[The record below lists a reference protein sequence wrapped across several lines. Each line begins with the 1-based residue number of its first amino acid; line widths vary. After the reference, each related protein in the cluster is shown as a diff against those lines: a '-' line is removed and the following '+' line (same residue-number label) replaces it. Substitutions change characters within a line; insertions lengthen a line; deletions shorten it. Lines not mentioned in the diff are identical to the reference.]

1 MNKDKSK
8 LIIEDHKSD
17 FIFKKKESGLNIQ
30 FNRVAFIFFVF
41 FIIYLI
47 YTIHLIHLGLRKDNL
62 KKINNLPKFNNQLY
76 RADIIDINGNYL
88 VKTVK
93 SIDIGLKTSDIIN
106 KKKLLLSLNIIFPD
120 KNFYEIEK
128 KIENKNFFYLEKKI
142 SEENYEKIMQLG
154 DKSLIP
160 EEKVLRMYPQKNL
173 FSHVL
178 GQIDDDNNGISGL
191 EKSLNEEL
199 KKSQEPI
206 KLTLDKDIQFLIRKE
221 LIKYQEIFKSN
232 GSAAILMDVNNGNI
246 LSLVSLPDF
255 NPNERQNVT
264 DVNYI
269 NRVTKGT
276 YELGSVFKAF
286 TFASALNEKLIKP
299 ETKFL
304 NLPKSIKCDKYR
316 IGEYDNE
323 IPSNLT
329 AEQILIRSG
338 NIGSVRIAQKV
349 GAEKFK
355 LFLEKVGVLS
365 EIDFDIEEVA
375 PQKNYDFGKCRLAT
389 ASFGHGVATTILQ
402 LAKGYAVLSNGGYE
416 IKPTLIYREK
426 KINKKN
432 ERILNKGISEQ
443 VVRALRK
450 IVNTEEGTAKFAD
463 VQSYE
468 IGGKT
473 GTADQPEGG
482 AYSEAKINTFAS
494 IFPTS
499 NPQFVFVVMLDTP
512 KKSKDYYYK
521 YRHQKGGWKGT
532 LYNTAGWTSVE
543 LAGKVIDKIGPIL
556 ATKYIEVNWSCVL
569 EIIFIR

>member
-1 MNKDKSK
+1 MVENKSK
-8 LIIEDHKSD
+8 FTIEDYQSD
-17 FIFKKKESGLNIQ
+17 FTFKKKENGLNIE

-47 YTIHLIHLGLRKDNL
+47 YTIHLIHLGSQNNKSEN
-62 KKINNLPKFNNQLY
+62 INNLNTFQNPLY

-88 VKTVK
+88 AKTVK
-93 SIDIGLKTSDIIN
+93 SIDIGLKTSDVIN

-120 KNFYEIEK
+120 KKFNEIKK
-128 KIENKNFFYLEKKI
+128 KIENKKFFYLEKKI

-160 EEKVLRMYPQKNL
+160 EEKVLRLYPQKNL

-199 KKSQEPI
+199 RNSEDPI
-206 KLTLDKDIQFLIRKE
+206 RLTLDKDIQFLIRKE
-221 LIKYQEIFKSN
+221 LMKYQEIFKSK
-232 GSAAILMDVNNGNI
+232 GSAAILMNVNNGNI

-255 NPNERQNVT
+255 NPNKRQNIT

-286 TFASALNEKLIKP
+286 TFASALNENVIEP
-299 ETKFL
+299 ETEFL
-304 NLPKSIKCDKYR
+304 DLPKSIKCDKYR
-316 IGEYDNE
+316 IGEYDNK

-329 AEQILIRSG
+329 AEQIFVRSG

-349 GAEKFK
+349 GSEKFK
-355 LFLEKVGVLS
+355 LFLENLGVLNNI
-365 EIDFDIEEVA
+365 EFDIDEVA
-375 PQKNYDFGKCRLAT
+375 PQKNYNFGKCRLAT
-389 ASFGHGVATTILQ
+389 ASFGHGIATTILQ
-402 LAKGYAVLSNGGYE
+402 LAKGYAILSNGGYE
-416 IKPTLIYREK
+416 IKPTLIYK
-426 KINKKN
+426 KNEINKKN
-432 ERILNKGISEQ
+432 KRILNKGISKK
-443 VVRALRK
+443 VVNALRK

-473 GTADQPEGG
+473 GTADQAESGT
-482 AYSEAKINTFAS
+482 YSEAKINTFAS

-521 YRHQKGGWKGT
+521 YRHRKGGWKGT

-543 LAGKVIDKIGPIL
+543 VAGKVIDKIGPIL
-556 ATKYIEVNWSCVL
+556 ATKYIEFN
-569 EIIFIR
+569 

>member
-1 MNKDKSK
+1 MVENKSK
-8 LIIEDHKSD
+8 FTIEDYQSD
-17 FIFKKKESGLNIQ
+17 FTFKKKENGLNIE

-47 YTIHLIHLGLRKDNL
+47 YTIHLIHLGSQNNKSEN
-62 KKINNLPKFNNQLY
+62 INNLNTFQNPLY

-88 VKTVK
+88 AKTVK
-93 SIDIGLKTSDIIN
+93 SIDIGLKTSDIID
-106 KKKLLLSLNIIFPD
+106 KKKLILSLNIIFPN
-120 KNFYEIEK
+120 KKFNEIEK
-128 KIENKNFFYLEKKI
+128 KIENKKFFYLEKKI

-160 EEKVLRMYPQKNL
+160 EEKVLRLYPQKNL

-199 KKSQEPI
+199 RNSEDPI
-206 KLTLDKDIQFLIRKE
+206 RLTLDKDIQFLIRKE
-221 LIKYQEIFKSN
+221 LMKYQEIFKSK
-232 GSAAILMDVNNGNI
+232 GSAAILMNVNNGNI

-255 NPNERQNVT
+255 NPNERQNIT

-286 TFASALNEKLIKP
+286 TFASALNENVIEP
-299 ETKFL
+299 ETEFL
-304 NLPKSIKCDKYR
+304 DLPKSIKCDKYR
-316 IGEYDNE
+316 IGEYDNK

-329 AEQILIRSG
+329 AEQIFVRSG

-349 GAEKFK
+349 GSEKFK
-355 LFLEKVGVLS
+355 LFLENLGVLNNI
-365 EIDFDIEEVA
+365 EFDIDEVA
-375 PQKNYDFGKCRLAT
+375 PQKNYNFGKCRLAT
-389 ASFGHGVATTILQ
+389 ASFGHGIATTILQ
-402 LAKGYAVLSNGGYE
+402 LAKGYAILSNGGYE
-416 IKPTLIYREK
+416 IKPTLIYK
-426 KINKKN
+426 KNEINKKN
-432 ERILNKGISEQ
+432 KRILNKGISKK
-443 VVRALRK
+443 VVNALRK

-473 GTADQPEGG
+473 GTADQAESGT
-482 AYSEAKINTFAS
+482 YSEAKINTFAS

-521 YRHQKGGWKGT
+521 YRHRKGGWKGT

-543 LAGKVIDKIGPIL
+543 VAGKVIDKIGPIL
-556 ATKYIEVNWSCVL
+556 ATKYIEFN
-569 EIIFIR
+569 

>member
-1 MNKDKSK
+1 MVENKSK
-8 LIIEDHKSD
+8 FTIEDYQSD
-17 FIFKKKESGLNIQ
+17 FTFKKKENGLNIE

-47 YTIHLIHLGLRKDNL
+47 YTIHLIHLGSQNNKSEN
-62 KKINNLPKFNNQLY
+62 INNLNTFQNPLY

-88 VKTVK
+88 AKTVK
-93 SIDIGLKTSDIIN
+93 SIDIGLKTSDVIN

-120 KNFYEIEK
+120 KKFNEIKK
-128 KIENKNFFYLEKKI
+128 KIENKKFFYLEKKI
-142 SEENYEKIMQLG
+142 SEENYEKIMKLG

-160 EEKVLRMYPQKNL
+160 EEKVLRLYPQKNL

-199 KKSQEPI
+199 RNSEDPI
-206 KLTLDKDIQFLIRKE
+206 RLTLDKDIQFLIRKE
-221 LIKYQEIFKSN
+221 LMKYQEIFKSK
-232 GSAAILMDVNNGNI
+232 GSAAILMNVNNGNI

-255 NPNERQNVT
+255 NPNERQNIT

-286 TFASALNEKLIKP
+286 TFASALNENVIEP
-299 ETKFL
+299 ETEFL
-304 NLPKSIKCDKYR
+304 DLPKSIKCDKYR
-316 IGEYDNE
+316 IGEYDNK

-329 AEQILIRSG
+329 AEQIFVRSG

-349 GAEKFK
+349 GSEKFK
-355 LFLEKVGVLS
+355 LFLENLGVLNNI
-365 EIDFDIEEVA
+365 EFDIDEVA
-375 PQKNYDFGKCRLAT
+375 PQKNYNFGKCRLAT
-389 ASFGHGVATTILQ
+389 ASFGHGIATTILQ
-402 LAKGYAVLSNGGYE
+402 LAKGYAILSNGGYE
-416 IKPTLIYREK
+416 IKPTLIYK
-426 KINKKN
+426 KNEINKKN
-432 ERILNKGISEQ
+432 KRILNEGISKK
-443 VVRALRK
+443 VVNALRK

-473 GTADQPEGG
+473 GTADQPESGT
-482 AYSEAKINTFAS
+482 YSEAKINTFAS

-521 YRHQKGGWKGT
+521 YRHRKGGWKGT

-543 LAGKVIDKIGPIL
+543 VAGKVIDKIGPIL
-556 ATKYIEVNWSCVL
+556 ATKYIEFN
-569 EIIFIR
+569 

>member
-1 MNKDKSK
+1 MTDNKSK
-8 LIIEDHKSD
+8 LTIEDYKSD
-17 FIFKKKESGLNIQ
+17 FIFKKKENGLNIQ

-47 YTIHLIHLGLRKDNL
+47 YAIHLIHLGSRKDNSVQRS
-62 KKINNLPKFNNQLY
+62 NLSVPLNKLY

-88 VKTVK
+88 AKTVK

-120 KNFYEIEK
+120 KNFDQIEK
-128 KIENKNFFYLEKKI
+128 KIESKKFFYLEKKI
-142 SEENYEKIMQLG
+142 SEENYEKIMKLG

-199 KKSQEPI
+199 RQSKKPI
-206 KLTLDKDIQFLIRKE
+206 RLTLDKDIQFLIRKE
-221 LIKYQEIFKSN
+221 LIKYQEIFKSK
-232 GSAAILMDVNNGNI
+232 GSAAILMNVNNGNI

-255 NPNERQNVT
+255 NPNERQNIT
-264 DVNYI
+264 DANYI
-269 NRVTKGT
+269 NRVTKGI

-299 ETKFL
+299 ETEFL

-323 IPSNLT
+323 IPSDLT
-329 AEQILIRSG
+329 AEQILVRSG

-349 GAEKFK
+349 GSEKFK
-355 LFLEKVGVLS
+355 LFLKKVGVLS
-365 EIDFDIEEVA
+365 NIDFDIEEVA

-389 ASFGHGVATTILQ
+389 ASFGHGIATTILQ
-402 LAKGYAVLSNGGYE
+402 LAKGYSVLSNGGYE
-416 IKPTLIYREK
+416 IKPTLIYKENNFK
-426 KINKKN
+426 KKK

-463 VQSYE
+463 VQNFE
-468 IGGKT
+468 VGGKT

-521 YRHQKGGWKGT
+521 YRHRKGGWKGT

-543 LAGKVIDKIGPIL
+543 VAGKVIDKIGPIL
-556 ATKYIEVNWSCVL
+556 ATKYIEVN
-569 EIIFIR
+569 